1 LAKPSSWETQLRL
14 NGPTPSPPSPADYP
28 SVGFENDELAVM
40 LRETHMLPTTHRYV
54 TAHHER
60 GHISMDGRS
69 ETSKFWAGG
78 AAYDP
83 MCATCG
89 LAPIRSDRPGL
100 ASNCFCMCDTCK
112 RPLHGLGSL
121 VPLDADNPGGLKHHL
136 CAKCG
141 GDAAEVIPICTREVK
156 AKRPRSS
163 YLPWHARPC
172 PTPPDATAS
181 IVEAAA
187 AAATVA
193 VAAADVADAAVVCY
207 IYYGCD

>member
-1 LAKPSSWETQLRL
+1 
-14 NGPTPSPPSPADYP
+14 
-28 SVGFENDELAVM
+28 
-40 LRETHMLPTTHRYV
+40 MLPTTHRYV

-60 GHISMDGRS
+60 GRISLDGRS
-69 ETSKFWAGG
+69 ETSKYWAGG

-89 LAPIRSDRPGL
+89 LAPTRSDRPGL

-112 RPLHGLGSL
+112 RPLNGLGSL
-121 VPLDADNPGGLKHHL
+121 VPLDADVPDGPTHHL

-163 YLPWHARPC
+163 YLPWNTRPC
-172 PTPPDATAS
+172 PPPPDANAV
-181 IVEAAA
+181 IVQAAA
-187 AAATVA
+187 AAAIVA
-193 VAAADVADAAVVCY
+193 VVAADAVADAANICY

>member
-1 LAKPSSWETQLRL
+1 
-14 NGPTPSPPSPADYP
+14 
-28 SVGFENDELAVM
+28 M

-60 GHISMDGRS
+60 GRISLDGRS
-69 ETSKFWAGG
+69 ETSKYWAGG

-83 MCATCG
+83 VCATCG
-89 LAPIRSDRPGL
+89 LAPTRSDKPGV

-112 RPLHGLGSL
+112 RPLNGLGSL
-121 VPLDADNPGGLKHHL
+121 VPLDADNPLGPKHHL

-163 YLPWHARPC
+163 YLPWTARPC
-172 PTPPDATAS
+172 PPPPVDGPAPADAAV
-181 IVEAAA
+181 IADAAA
-187 AAATVA
+187 AAVIVAA
-193 VAAADVADAAVVCY
+193 VAEPEHYV
-207 IYYGCD
+207 YYGCD